1 MPKFKNIR
9 IKMKNG
15 KSRLQRVQ
23 VLASGK
29 YKFVKNK
36 KSSASKSKSKKSKSR
51 RKRRSNPG
59 KSSKGGKMA
68 KKGLFGN
75 LSGVGF
81 IEDVAIGYVGG
92 GFFSGM
98 GEARLP
104 FTRVVQGIAGHAL
117 NRRGKARLVYGI
129 SDLIDVYLMQGAG
142 LDKIADEI
150 MQSLK
155 MR

>member
-9 IKMKNG
+9 IKKRG
-15 KSRLQRVQ
+15 GGYRTQRVQ

-36 KSSASKSKSKKSKSR
+36 KKSSYASKSKSKKSKSR
-51 RKRRSNPG
+51 RKKNPS
-59 KSSKGGKMA
+59 KKGGNMG

-81 IEDVAIGYVGG
+81 IEDVAIGYLGG

-104 FTRVVQGIAGHAL
+104 FTRVVQGISGHAL
-117 NRRGKARLVYGI
+117 NRRGKGRLVYAI

-142 LDKIADEI
+142 LDKIADEL